1 MMKMELRGGA
11 NNIPGGGSFCCIFFG
26 GAVHFDQMGGD
37 NIVSLGLGGNK
48 FSPSNFVSGD
58 GTLL

>member
-11 NNIPGGGSFCCIFFG
+11 KNIPRGEDFFCGGT
-26 GAVHFDQMGGD
+26 VHFDQMGGD
-37 NIVSLGLGGNK
+37 NIVSLDLGGNK
-48 FSPSNFVSGD
+48 FSPSNFVSGE